1 MKTKRAGLLTKL
13 VVLALLVFVASAL
26 LNLRTQI
33 QGAQADLAQLQA
45 ERPPRSR
52 PTPTCGTPWKT
63 ATIPS
68 ARWKSPGLSWA
79 WWRRAIRSSS
89 SRIDLCVPNKT

>member
-33 QGAQADLAQLQA
+33 QGAQNDLAQLQA
-45 ERPPRSR
+45 EKAAQEQTNADLRDAVENSDDPERQMEIARSKL
-52 PTPTCGTPWKT
+52 GLV
-63 ATIPS
+63 A
-68 ARWKSPGLSWA
+68 PGDQ
-79 WWRRAIRSSS
+79 I
-89 SRIDLCVPNKT
+89 IEFTD